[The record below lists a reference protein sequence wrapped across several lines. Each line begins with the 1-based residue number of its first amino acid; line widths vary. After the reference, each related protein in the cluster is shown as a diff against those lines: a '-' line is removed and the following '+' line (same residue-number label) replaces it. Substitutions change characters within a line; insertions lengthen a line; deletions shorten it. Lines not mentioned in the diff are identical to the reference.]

1 MKIIAWCYNC
11 QQQISFNN
19 VSEIEMVW
27 QLRWMIMV
35 IFTVANIKI
44 ESLDFKAK
52 NVSGADRAFILIKII
67 GQFRENIFHWLGIWA
82 NDMIVTRHRI
92 QRSESIAFPRINEK
106 NVMWQR
112 MCLAKTTESHI
123 TTSTNEYFTITNS
136 HGGLLQTSV
145 LL

>member
-92 QRSESIAFPRINEK
+92 
-106 NVMWQR
+106 
-112 MCLAKTTESHI
+112 
-123 TTSTNEYFTITNS
+123 
-136 HGGLLQTSV
+136 
-145 LL
+145 

>member
-44 ESLDFKAK
+44 ENLDFKAK
-52 NVSGADRAFILIKII
+52 NVSGADRGFILIKII

-82 NDMIVTRHRI
+82 NDIIVTRHRI
-92 QRSESIAFPRINEK
+92 
-106 NVMWQR
+106 
-112 MCLAKTTESHI
+112 
-123 TTSTNEYFTITNS
+123 
-136 HGGLLQTSV
+136 
-145 LL
+145 